1 MLSLITGAN
10 GFIGSHL
17 TRFLIERGEQVR
29 VLVRPQ
35 SDRRLLQGPPVEF
48 AYADLRD
55 ADSLSAPL
63 QGAWHALRKRPGR
76 HRIPTRRNHDDQ
88 DSSCLRHAGG
98 TCPLEAP
105 ASLSPR
111 GQFSAPRFRG
121 LFRFNR
127 SLCGACRSGCAH
139 AHHFDDLTMHLTPSL
154 GIVTGVA
161 AGLKREWRPGDLL
174 VARSVSDPE
183 GSAGIPASPHL
194 VAMAEQCGAR
204 PAHTLLTLPRI
215 ARTLEEKTR
224 LAARGDAA
232 DMESLPLIK
241 QWSARAI
248 PSLALRVIL
257 DPVETPMRCDFEAA
271 MDGRGQVRITR
282 ILVQL
287 AHHPQLLPD
296 FLHLAGE
303 SRRTLKILA
312 GFLDRFIEYF
322 DAHPFP
328 HDAAL

>member
-1 MLSLITGAN
+1 MPIPFPPPCKALG
-10 GFIGSHL
+10 
-17 TRFLIERGEQVR
+17 TRFAKGRAGIASPHGGIMMTRI
-29 VLVRPQ
+29 LVA
-35 SDRRLLQGPPVEF
+35 F
-48 AYADLRD
+48 AMQEEL
-55 ADSLSAPL
+55 AP
-63 QGAWHALRKRPGR
+63 WKRR
-76 HRIPTRRNHDDQ
+76 HRFRPAANSPHPVSVASFGSTEVYVA
-88 DSSCLRHAGG
+88 LAGAG
-98 TCPLEAP
+98 AP
-105 ASLSPR
+105 
-111 GQFSAPRFRG
+111 
-121 LFRFNR
+121 
-127 SLCGACRSGCAH
+127 H